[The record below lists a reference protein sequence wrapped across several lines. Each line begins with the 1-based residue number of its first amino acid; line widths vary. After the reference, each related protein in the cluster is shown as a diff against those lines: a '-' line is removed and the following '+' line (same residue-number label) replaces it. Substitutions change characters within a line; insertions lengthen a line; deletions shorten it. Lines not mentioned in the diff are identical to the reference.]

1 MKKQKT
7 IHVAEKFW
15 GYCSS
20 DSVIDIK
27 SKDGR
32 TLYYFENDGRFP
44 IKFNLP
50 RGTWFTDNKVS
61 RLPRPLEYICPEIP
75 KPELN
80 RNVKPMQF
88 RAGNNPHKC
97 SIDFQG
103 KSFVDVFVDHEINK
117 QAIPFKAF
125 VYCHENAHHDYG
137 GKDKDKDGEQEYY
150 NSELKCDLA
159 ACCAMLKRGFNPSQC
174 LMGIEL
180 CLSEEDGARWRKDMV
195 YQWLKLVT
203 YK

>member
-117 QAIPFKAF
+117 QARALLAEIRGQEFTQNICAALRHRL
-125 VYCHENAHHDYG
+125 HEFLEDRR
-137 GKDKDKDGEQEYY
+137 
-150 NSELKCDLA
+150 KCFRVI
-159 ACCAMLKRGFNPSQC
+159 KER
-174 LMGIEL
+174 
-180 CLSEEDGARWRKDMV
+180 EENYWSAV
-195 YQWLKLVT
+195 SY
-203 YK
+203 